1 MEQHI
6 SAAKL
11 RLHNSPE
18 YNIRLSLFAHT
29 SLVGITAPLNP
40 HTDWKIPPPIVVHF
54 LILID
59 MHLKLIQ
66 QSLVTNTCTNKLI
79 SS

>member
-1 MEQHI
+1 MKKQM
-6 SAAKL
+6 SAAIL

-18 YNIRLSLFAHT
+18 YNIRCLLIS

-40 HTDWKIPPPIVVHF
+40 HTNWRLPLPMVALFTHIS
-54 LILID
+54 ID

-66 QSLVTNTCTNKLI
+66 QSYGD
-79 SS
+79 